1 MDNSCLQLQEKNEKI
16 DSPNVTCLQ
25 NSLICLFCTISCWCL
40 CRSLSCSSFFL
51 YPNITFCH
59 SCWISSLPLDFMF
72 SDWTILNLTTHVDA
86 GVLAQFNAFQSHSL
100 YLAPSRL
107 KGLLFLYGCVSFDCS
122 AFSFHFMYLWFTIRE
137 RFQSPIVYFNI
148 YYKCAS
154 FQCTRL
160 THATE
165 RHVCK
170 NPLIG
175 KNLLSCC
182 FQHDFDWMPMSF
194 TPTCALTPFKTF
206 IHSVCGMA
214 TNWCNLLSE
223 FSSRFQ
229 KQPSSN
235 CFLVMLSISVFIKWN
250 DKKLHNGFKLTSFHS
265 FKLNNNFVKC
275 K

>member
-1 MDNSCLQLQEKNEKI
+1 MFTIAKKKTKNRFPKCNM
-16 DSPNVTCLQ
+16 STKQSNVSFLYYIM
-25 NSLICLFCTISCWCL
+25 LL
-40 CRSLSCSSFFL
+40 SLSLPLLLLFFSL
-51 YPNITFCH
+51 CEHNFLPLTFD

-107 KGLLFLYGCVSFDCS
+107 NGLLFLYDCVSFDCS

-148 YYKCAS
+148 YCKCAS

-160 THATE
+160 THAME
-165 RHVCK
+165 SHVCK

-182 FQHDFDWMPMSF
+182 FQHDFDWMPMSV

-214 TNWCNLLSE
+214 TNWCHLLTE
-223 FSSRFQ
+223 FSSRFR

-235 CFLVMLSISVFIKWN
+235 CFLVMLSISVFIN
-250 DKKLHNGFKLTSFHS
+250 ELIKKNYLMASNWRHFIR
-265 FKLNNNFVKC
+265 LNK
-275 K
+275 